1 MKLKIDYLIDVAP
14 IFKYSTV
21 YFLINNNIIDEDLRD
36 FGLNYIKIYTR

>member
-14 IFKYSTV
+14 IFKRSMV
-21 YFLINNNIIDEDLRD
+21 YGLINCIIIDEDLRD

>member
-1 MKLKIDYLIDVAP
+1 MKLKIDNLTELAP

-21 YFLINNNIIDEDLRD
+21 YFLINNNIIDEDLSD